1 MRVRILLAIL
11 LAFIVLAASSAAVAE
26 SRRPPAAAPALDTAA
41 SPPAAAKA
49 PLWLLEEAKRD
60 LPPYPA
66 ETEAVVLLNEQT
78 TSVNLKGVIVTS
90 CRRAI
95 RVLRSGGVRP
105 AAQIVL
111 YQGFDT
117 KIKSMEGWV
126 VNPSGDPRKM
136 TMKQAMQTAMAP
148 DTLYMDA
155 SFYMLAIPEVD
166 TGSVVGYE
174 WEEERTPPSLE
185 DAFSFQESY
194 PTLLARYT
202 LTLPPG
208 WQPGF
213 NWVNWSAD
221 GNRPSSSAPST
232 TTFEIPN
239 IPAIAEEPFQP
250 NVRALAARL
259 VVRLLP
265 PGQDGRSFPG
275 WPDMGTWYE
284 HLSRIQRVPEETVS
298 EKARSLALGAA
309 SPFARIRAL
318 TDFVQ
323 KDIRYVSIQIGIG
336 GFQPHSAQSILANR
350 YGDCKDKATLLAAML
365 KALDIESFYLIVN
378 TDRGAVT
385 LESPVSL
392 YSFNHAILA
401 IRLPDDVPDEGLD
414 GLIRNPR
421 LGRLLVFDPTSPITP
436 LGRLPYYLQ
445 DNTALLVFAGGGEL
459 TRLPRPGP
467 ESNLLERKG
476 RFTLTS
482 DGTLSG
488 EVEET
493 RRGALAD
500 PFRYAMQT
508 LTDAER
514 LKLGEKLLA
523 SSFAAFSLTKIE
535 IHNLT
540 DSSRDLLIRYRFSV
554 PYYAK
559 VAGGLLIVRPRVVG
573 SKAVNLAK
581 RDKSARRYAID
592 LETTTLE
599 RDEFTIE
606 LPDGCAVEDLPKL
619 TELDAGFATYRSST
633 EGSGRT
639 LVYRREYRL
648 ADPILPAGR
657 FDEALRFFLAVGA
670 NENQSALVKRGNTGR
685 P

>member
-1 MRVRILLAIL
+1 MRVRILFILAMII
-11 LAFIVLAASSAAVAE
+11 AVSSPV
-26 SRRPPAAAPALDTAA
+26 AAPALDTAA

-49 PLWLLEEAKRD
+49 PLWLLEEAKRE

-66 ETEAVVLLNEQT
+66 ETEAVVLLNEQN
-78 TSVNLKGVIVTS
+78 TSVNVMGVIVTN

-95 RVLRSGGVRP
+95 RVLRPGGIRP

-155 SFYMLAIPEVD
+155 SFYLLPIPEVD

-185 DAFSFQESY
+185 DAFAFQESY

-208 WQPGF
+208 WQPVLS
-213 NWVNWSAD
+213 WVNWSAE

-239 IPAIAEEPFQP
+239 IPAITEEPFQP
-250 NVRALAARL
+250 NVRAMAARL

-265 PGQDGRSFPG
+265 PRQDGRSFAG

-284 HLSRIQRVPEETVS
+284 HLSRIQRVPEEAVS

-309 SPFARIRAL
+309 GSFARIRAL

-336 GFQPHSAQSILANR
+336 GFQPHSAQSILANH

-365 KALDIESFYLIVN
+365 KALDIESYYLIVN

-414 GLIRNPR
+414 GLIRNPK

-476 RFTLTS
+476 RFTLSS

-523 SSFAAFSLTKIE
+523 GSFAAFSLTNIE
-535 IHNLT
+535 IRNLA

-559 VAGGLLIVRPRVVG
+559 VAGGRLIVRPRVVG
-573 SKAVNLAK
+573 SKTVNLAK

-606 LPDGCAVEDLPKL
+606 LPEGCAVEELPKL
-619 TELDAGFATYRSST
+619 TELDTGFATYRSST

-639 LVYRREYRL
+639 LIYRREYRL
-648 ADPILPAGR
+648 ADPVLPAGR

-670 NENQSALVKRGNTGR
+670 DENQSALVKRGNSGR